1 MTKEAAV
8 TDLFLNKTCTP
19 VTGKPTYDDL
29 NTLLEKC
36 TENLAAIPSMLGG
49 GQHGLPGL
57 ILSDAKYHRDTGH
70 HFVDP
75 PYPGNVADTSTCST
89 VALE

>member
-1 MTKEAAV
+1 MTREAAV
-8 TDLFLNKTCTP
+8 TDLFPNKTCTP
-19 VTGKPTYDDL
+19 VMGKPTYDDL

-49 GQHGLPGL
+49 GHHGLSGL
-57 ILSDAKYHRDTGH
+57 VLSDAKYYRDTGH

-75 PYPGNVADTSTCST
+75 PYPGDVADTSTCAT